1 MALAS
6 RDSEKGHW
14 TRSTSP
20 FTPLLL
26 GLDLL
31 KCPEAPGEDQQA
43 ETTGVQNHVST
54 ACSERPPLEMP
65 PVPRRQARTS
75 SPPDLPRTAGSALRT
90 QQVSARTQGAA
101 LHPPAS
107 LPEDKATSAAWL
119 GSLSPPRKHRRR
131 RMSRRRGPGRC
142 SACCRLGSVLQQC
155 QCSLPGHLRGR
166 GGGVPSPPQRHIRF
180 PQPSRAPAPR
190 AQTPSIFSC
199 RR

>member
-1 MALAS
+1 MAPAS

-14 TRSTSP
+14 IRSTSP

-26 GLDLL
+26 GLDPL

-54 ACSERPPLEMP
+54 ACSEQPPLEMP

-75 SPPDLPRTAGSALRT
+75 SPPDPPRAAGSVLRT
-90 QQVSARTQGAA
+90 QQVSACTQGAA
-101 LHPPAS
+101 PHLPAS
-107 LPEDKATSAAWL
+107 LPEDKATSTAWL
-119 GSLSPPRKHRRR
+119 GSLSPPRKHRRGR
-131 RMSRRRGPGRC
+131 TSRRRGPGRC
-142 SACCRLGSVLQQC
+142 SACCRPGSVLQQC
-155 QCSLPGHLRGR
+155 QCSLPGHLQGR
-166 GGGVPSPPQRHIRF
+166 GVPSPPQRHTRL

-190 AQTPSIFSC
+190 AQTPSNFSC